1 MSKPVSLPRMVA
13 LRYISAGKRSHLVSF
28 ISAISIGG
36 LAIGIAI
43 LITVL
48 SVMNGF
54 DREMRENILGI
65 VPHITLGSEDNL
77 SQGAWQEIEAIATN
91 ESRVV
96 TVSPAIEYAGVV
108 ATPAANRGVVING
121 IELDSA
127 INRDALNRF
136 MDSGSLDGLAQQR
149 WGVVLGAGLAQSLGV
164 AVGDSVDLFS
174 PNVSLNPLTPLATF
188 RQFQVTG
195 IFRVGTQELDNDL
208 VIVNIADARALFRM
222 RTPYNS
228 LQVATADVLQADAV
242 RDSLFQQLPGGIE
255 INSWTSRYG
264 AVYEN
269 IRFSRSIVGFLLWLL
284 IAVAA
289 FNLVVSLIMI
299 VRDKRGDIA
308 ILRTMGSSPN
318 TISQIFLWQGC
329 LIGTIGIS
337 IGVVLGIIGSLQVT
351 RLAGFIEQA
360 FSIQLLNAEVY
371 PLDFLPSQLSSGDVL
386 AVSAGVFLLCLLATL
401 YPARRAAAVQPAE
414 ALRTE

>member
-1 MSKPVSLPRMVA
+1 MAKPVSLPRIVA

-36 LAIGIAI
+36 LALGIAI

-65 VPHITLGSEDNL
+65 VPHITLSSDANL
-77 SQGAWQEIEAIATN
+77 SLAAWEEIESISTAQPGVAA
-91 ESRVV
+91 
-96 TVSPAIEYAGVV
+96 VSPAIEYAGVA
-108 ATPAANRGVVING
+108 ATEAGSRGIIING
-121 IELDSA
+121 IDIDSA
-127 INRDALNRF
+127 INREALERF
-136 MDSGSLDGLAQQR
+136 IDSGSLADLAGER
-149 WGVVLGAGLAQSLGV
+149 WGVTLGAGLAESLAV
-164 AVGDSVDLFS
+164 SVGDSVDLFS
-174 PNVSLNPLTPLATF
+174 PSISLNPLTPLATF
-188 RQFQVTG
+188 RQFRVVA
-195 IFRVGTQELDNDL
+195 IFRVGTRELDNDL
-208 VIVNIADARALFRM
+208 AIINLSAARALFRL
-222 RTPYNS
+222 RTPHNT
-228 LQVATADVLQADAV
+228 LQVATTDVLQADSVHTALL
-242 RDSLFQQLPGGIE
+242 DEMPGGVQAT
-255 INSWTSRYG
+255 SWTSRYG

-318 TISQIFLWQGC
+318 TISKIFLWQGC
-329 LIGTIGIS
+329 LIGAIGIA

-351 RLAGFIEQA
+351 NLARFIEQS

-371 PLDFLPSQLSSGDVL
+371 PLDFLPSELSAIDVL
-386 AVSAGVFLLCLLATL
+386 GVVIGVMLLCILATI